1 MLGLIAAVFAALASI
16 SAAQAAPLETR
27 CHVDGFE
34 TPVRCVSLE
43 VPVDYDV
50 TGGVTMKI
58 GAAIVPA
65 TTARPAPDPL
75 FVFAGGPGQAA
86 TKMGPWLDFAFKP
99 ARRARDIVLFDIR
112 GTGLSAVADC
122 SFAAAGSAEEGKRDT
137 AVCAAKVGDK
147 TKFMSSREAV
157 EDIERLRRALGY
169 DKINLWGGSFGT
181 RLSQHYVRKYGAHVR
196 AVVLDAATPV
206 GTSIFVSGPVTGER
220 ALERLLTDCKADA
233 ACAAAFPSLAA
244 DFASL
249 MARAE
254 RGEIRADVIDPRS
267 GRASNERVELDTV
280 IGLVRG
286 ALYVGLTRAVLPYA
300 ITRANI
306 GDMKPLLA
314 LGTATAEWSAESMT
328 LPALLG
334 IICAE
339 DQVMAE
345 RAGPAK
351 RNQGFMRDS
360 YFRAFDTMCAAWPH
374 RALPDEML
382 QPMRSGIP
390 ALAISG
396 DLDPVTPPSLA
407 DETLAQFA
415 TRVHA
420 IVPNG
425 FHTNSASSCVA
436 KIIGSFLDDPATGGR
451 DHACLARSPKPHFL
465 TSPNV

>member
-1 MLGLIAAVFAALASI
+1 MVRVLAGLLAAVAAIAAAR
-16 SAAQAAPLETR
+16 AAPIESR

-43 VPVDYDV
+43 VPVDYDAPD
-50 TGGVTMKI
+50 GSTMKI

-65 TTARPAPDPL
+65 TTARPAGDPL

-86 TKMGPWLDFAFKP
+86 TKMGPWLDSAFKP

-112 GTGLSAVADC
+112 GTGLSSVGDC
-122 SFAAAGSAEEGKRDT
+122 SFTAAGSADDGRRD
-137 AVCAAKVGDK
+137 AAACAALVGAK
-147 TKFMSSREAV
+147 AAFLSSREAV
-157 EDIERLRRALGY
+157 EDVERLRRALGY

-181 RLSQHYVRKYGAHVR
+181 RIAQHYARKYDAHVR
-196 AVVLDAATPV
+196 AVVLDGVTPA

-220 ALERLLTDCKADA
+220 ALQRLFADCKADA
-233 ACAAAFPSLAA
+233 ACAAAFPSLQA

-249 MARAE
+249 IARAE
-254 RGEIRADVIDPRS
+254 RGEIKADALDARGGHAPS
-267 GRASNERVELDTV
+267 QAVEVDTV

-300 ITRANI
+300 ITRANA

-314 LGTATAEWSAESMT
+314 LGTTTAEWSADVMA

-351 RNQGFMRDS
+351 RNAGFMRDS
-360 YFRAFDTMCAAWPH
+360 YFRAFDAMCAAWPH
-374 RALPDEML
+374 RPLPDVML
-382 QPMRSGIP
+382 QPISVRIP
-390 ALAISG
+390 ALGISG
-396 DLDPVTPPSLA
+396 ELDPVTPPSLA

-415 TRVHA
+415 SRVHA

-425 FHTNSASSCVA
+425 FHTNSSMSCVA
-436 KIIGSFLDDPATGGR
+436 GIIGAFLADPAHGGR
-451 DHACLARSPKPHFL
+451 DQACLARSPKPHFL
-465 TSPNV
+465 TSPNA

>member
-1 MLGLIAAVFAALASI
+1 MLGRIAAVLAGFVWVAAAG
-16 SAAQAAPLETR
+16 AAPAETQ

-43 VPVDYDV
+43 VPVDYDAPDGAML
-50 TGGVTMKI
+50 TI

-65 TTARPAPDPL
+65 TTARPAADPL

-86 TKMGPWLDFAFKP
+86 TKMGPWLDSAFKP

-112 GTGLSAVADC
+112 GTGLSSVGACPFAASGSATDGVRDAVA
-122 SFAAAGSAEEGKRDT
+122 
-137 AVCAAKVGDK
+137 CAAKIGAK
-147 TKFMSSREAV
+147 AAFLSSREAV
-157 EDIERLRRALGY
+157 EDIERLRGALGY
-169 DKINLWGGSFGT
+169 DMINLWGGSFGT
-181 RLSQHYVRKYGAHVR
+181 RLSQHYTRKYGAHVR
-196 AVVLDAATPV
+196 SVVLDGVTPV
-206 GTSIFVSGPVTGER
+206 GQSIFVSGPVVGER
-220 ALERLLTDCKADA
+220 ALQRMFADCKAEA
-233 ACAAAFPSLAA
+233 ACAAAFPSLPADLAA
-244 DFASL
+244 L
-249 MARAE
+249 IARAD
-254 RGEIRADVIDPRS
+254 RGELSVDA
-267 GRASNERVELDTV
+267 DTV

-286 ALYVGLTRAVLPYA
+286 ALYVGLTRSMLPYA
-300 ITRANI
+300 ITRAHG

-314 LGTATAEWSAESMT
+314 LGTATAEWSSESMA

-351 RNQGFMRDS
+351 RSHGFMRDS

-382 QPMRSGIP
+382 QPMHSRIP

-420 IVPNG
+420 VLPYG
-425 FHTNSASSCVA
+425 FHTNSANGCVA
-436 KIIGSFLDDPATGGR
+436 KIIGSFLDDPISSGR
-451 DHACLARSPKPHFL
+451 DHACLARSAKPFFL
-465 TSPNV
+465 TSPNA